1 MANIKHYTN
10 CGVCYANIAVS
21 QSKVIG
27 ATFYCPTHYSQLI
40 TVGFDKTLGN
50 PIEALSRL
58 TIVSGR

>member
-10 CGVCYANIAVS
+10 CGVCYANIPVS

-27 ATFYCPTHYSQLI
+27 ATFYCSTHYSELI
-40 TVGFDKTLGN
+40 KIGFDKSLGN
-50 PIEALSRL
+50 PMEALSRL